1 MDPSSSYL
9 LKIRLLGNRNKA
21 RKEIKCFCFE
31 KIVDSDLTNYKD
43 LVASI
48 LDQYPPRYLEV
59 AHAQY
64 YDDVQKTF
72 PEIKSD
78 QELMSIFEK
87 HAKTKMLQM
96 FFAYCDP
103 HEPYEPITE
112 YYSDVHIHP
121 NNNTEQDDDGY
132 LCNPIPENEHIGIDE
147 ENMYLEKEPTALNV
161 VLFSDKE
168 KDKDYVADD
177 ESKDE
182 SDDEREDVTELEE
195 EEELQ
200 EENHAPNVE
209 YDKEDP
215 PMTEASTYP
224 NMDEFK
230 LALYQ
235 HAIKHEFE
243 YNTEKST
250 PYRFRGYC
258 KRRDE
263 DNCPWRIHASTT
275 DDMCTIEAIAGRP
288 KTERYKGCGEKKRKN
303 GKHLCPICKEYGH
316 HWHNCKKGNP
326 EDIAAMLAV
335 REPPKKRTKTAKTAE
350 SSILPCEDGA
360 PTRMCFPPSQC
371 LETTTK
377 KKGKLANSSAGA
389 SKSKCLENTS
399 NKKGKWDNSE
409 SVRSKRSR
417 SGSNQPEP
425 MAIEFPMGGDETN
438 FPVKAKG
445 KSNKKRCAEKIPMV
459 PLDSPAMCTRS
470 KNLNPG
476 SPAMSTRS
484 KRRLSL

>member
-1 MDPSSSYL
+1 MGRGILVGCGPRATTEGGDGTAAGGGPGPAAEGGQGEASDGGQGAVSDGSQGGALDCDLGSVGGGQGRAAEGSQGSVEGGQGKARRCDMDVGSAAGSASSAWQEGMDPSSSYL

-31 KIVDSDLTNYKD
+31 KIVDSDFTNYKD

-59 AHAQY
+59 AHVQY

-72 PEIKSD
+72 LEIKSD
-78 QELMSIFEK
+78 QELMSMFEK
-87 HAKTKMLQM
+87 HAKTKMVQM

-132 LCNPIPENEHIGIDE
+132 LCNPIPENEHVGIDE

-182 SDDEREDVTELEE
+182 SDDESEDKTELEE

-200 EENHAPNVE
+200 DENHAPNVE
-209 YDKEDP
+209 YNKEDP

-230 LALYQ
+230 LALSQ

-275 DDMCTIEAIAGRP
+275 DDMCTVVVKKTLVIMIALVQEG
-288 KTERYKGCGEKKRKN
+288 KRSFLLTIVNVWKRQQR
-303 GKHLCPICKEYGH
+303 K
-316 HWHNCKKGNP
+316 
-326 EDIAAMLAV
+326 
-335 REPPKKRTKTAKTAE
+335 RENLLT
-350 SSILPCEDGA
+350 LV
-360 PTRMCFPPSQC
+360 
-371 LETTTK
+371 LEHQKANAWRIQVTK
-377 KKGKLANSSAGA
+377 KENGTTLNR
-389 SKSKCLENTS
+389 LEPR
-399 NKKGKWDNSE
+399 GI
-409 SVRSKRSR
+409 VLFLVH
-417 SGSNQPEP
+417 
-425 MAIEFPMGGDETN
+425 IY
-438 FPVKAKG
+438 V
-445 KSNKKRCAEKIPMV
+445 
-459 PLDSPAMCTRS
+459 
-470 KNLNPG
+470 
-476 SPAMSTRS
+476 
-484 KRRLSL
+484 

>member
-1 MDPSSSYL
+1 MGRGVPVGCGPRATAEGGHGAAAGGVPGPAAEGAQGGASDGGQGATSDGGQGGALDCDLGSVDSGQGRAAEGSQGSVEGGQGRARRCDMDVRSAAGSASSAWQEGMDPSSSYL

-275 DDMCTIEAIAGRP
+275 DDMCTIEVKKTLVIMIALVQ
-288 KTERYKGCGEKKRKN
+288 E
-303 GKHLCPICKEYGH
+303 GK
-316 HWHNCKKGNP
+316 
-326 EDIAAMLAV
+326 
-335 REPPKKRTKTAKTAE
+335 
-350 SSILPCEDGA
+350 
-360 PTRMCFPPSQC
+360 
-371 LETTTK
+371 
-377 KKGKLANSSAGA
+377 
-389 SKSKCLENTS
+389 
-399 NKKGKWDNSE
+399 
-409 SVRSKRSR
+409 KRSR

>member
-275 DDMCTIEAIAGRP
+275 DDMCTIERTTKEENKDSQNSRVIHIALRGWSTNKNVFSP
-288 KTERYKGCGEKKRKN
+288 K
-303 GKHLCPICKEYGH
+303 LPSH
-316 HWHNCKKGNP
+316 H
-326 EDIAAMLAV
+326 
-335 REPPKKRTKTAKTAE
+335 
-350 SSILPCEDGA
+350 
-360 PTRMCFPPSQC
+360 SQC